1 MLSSIKMETL
11 YLPSTSLNGGL
22 FPSGTHLCSAVA
34 IRGWTSTECC
44 SELLSLRRFG
54 APGAE
59 QALIPG
65 EQQKMLQPWT
75 VRDQKDFFL
84 QERLL
89 LFPVP
94 RLSGICP
101 VFSESFLESI
111 QAVWRRKMPGVNAG
125 GIKVRWEGRDK
136 NMSGQSTVKLGL
148 QRGQRGRRWSWWRP
162 GAGDLQ
168 ERWLGS
174 LGDREG
180 GSKRWVDK
188 GDGSLNSD
196 TF

>member
-1 MLSSIKMETL
+1 MLNSIKMETL
-11 YLPSTSLNGGL
+11 YLPSTSWNGGV

-34 IRGWTSTECC
+34 IRGWSSTGCC
-44 SELLSLRRFG
+44 WGILQLLVL
-54 APGAE
+54 E
-59 QALIPG
+59 QAVIPG

-75 VRDQKDFFL
+75 GRDQKDFFL

-101 VFSESFLESI
+101 VFSESFLEST

-125 GIKVRWEGRDK
+125 GTKVRWEGRDK
-136 NMSGQSTVKLGL
+136 NVSGQRTVKLGL
-148 QRGQRGRRWSWWRP
+148 QRGWRESSWSWWRT
-162 GAGDLQ
+162 GAGGLQ

-174 LGDREG
+174 LGDGEG
-180 GSKRWVDK
+180 GSKRRWVGK

>member
-11 YLPSTSLNGGL
+11 FAKHLLKWGCIPQWDPSLQC
-22 FPSGTHLCSAVA
+22 SGNRRVKQHWV
-34 IRGWTSTECC
+34 
-44 SELLSLRRFG
+44 LLRHFA
-54 APGAE
+54 APAAGAE
-59 QALIPG
+59 QAVIPG

-75 VRDQKDFFL
+75 GRDQKDFFL

-101 VFSESFLESI
+101 VFSESFLEST

-136 NMSGQSTVKLGL
+136 NMSGQSAVKLGL
-148 QRGQRGRRWSWWRP
+148 QRGQRERSWSWWRT
-162 GAGDLQ
+162 GAGGLQ

-174 LGDREG
+174 LGAKKMG
-180 GSKRWVDK
+180 WQGRWQ
-188 GDGSLNSD
+188 SEFWHFLILECLPL
-196 TF
+196 